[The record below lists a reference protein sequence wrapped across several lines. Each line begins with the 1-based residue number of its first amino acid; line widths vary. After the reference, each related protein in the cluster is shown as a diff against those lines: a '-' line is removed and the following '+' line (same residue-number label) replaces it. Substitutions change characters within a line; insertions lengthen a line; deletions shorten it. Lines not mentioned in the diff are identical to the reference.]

1 MVITLVE
8 DVLTLTE
15 VDSRNTNIVSVALH
29 FLVFARL
36 DKGRLVRQ
44 HCHFIKQLLV
54 IQFFFM
60 ALAVGSPF
68 CTVSFFTYHIAAFF
82 RRLALL
88 GRKQRSIIENFY
100 LPVQCCV

>member
-29 FLVFARL
+29 FLAFARL

-54 IQFFFM
+54 IQF
-60 ALAVGSPF
+60 
-68 CTVSFFTYHIAAFF
+68 Y
-82 RRLALL
+82 
-88 GRKQRSIIENFY
+88 
-100 LPVQCCV
+100 